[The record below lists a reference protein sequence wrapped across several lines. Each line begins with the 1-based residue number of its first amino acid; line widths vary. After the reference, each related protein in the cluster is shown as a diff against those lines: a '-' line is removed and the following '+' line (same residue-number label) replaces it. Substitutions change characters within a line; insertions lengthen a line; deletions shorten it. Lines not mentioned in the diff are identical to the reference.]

1 MPDRLPE
8 ATLDQVFLS
17 ARTRRGWEPEAVPAA
32 LLHEI
37 YGLARMG
44 PTAGNSSPGR
54 FLFLVSEEAKLKL
67 SPFMDGGNRP
77 RTLAAPVN
85 VIMAYDLDFARQ
97 FPLLN
102 PRAVAAPDAPP
113 EDPAA
118 TLETAFR
125 SGTLQAAYLMIAA
138 RMLGLDCGPMSG
150 FDMDG
155 VNGAFFA
162 GTRWRA
168 NFICN
173 IGHGTDAHLRP
184 RAPRL
189 AFEQACEI
197 L

>member
-1 MPDRLPE
+1 MPDRLPD
-8 ATLDQVFLS
+8 ATLDQIFLK
-17 ARTRRGWEPEAVPAA
+17 ARTRRGWRPDAVAPA
-32 LLHEI
+32 LLREI

-44 PTAGNSSPGR
+44 PTASNSNPGR
-54 FLFLVSEEAKLKL
+54 FLFLVSEAAKLKL
-67 SPFMDGGNRP
+67 SPFMDSGNRA

-85 VIMAYDLDFARQ
+85 VIIAYDLDFADK

-102 PRAVAAPDAPP
+102 PRAVRAADAP
-113 EDPAA
+113 EDPAE

-125 SGTLQAAYLMIAA
+125 SGTLQAAYLMLAA
-138 RMLGLDCGPMSG
+138 RSLGLDCGPMSG
-150 FDMDG
+150 FDQDG
-155 VNGAFFA
+155 VNAAFFA

-173 IGHGTDAHLRP
+173 IGHGTDEHLHP

-189 AFEQACEI
+189 DFDEACAV